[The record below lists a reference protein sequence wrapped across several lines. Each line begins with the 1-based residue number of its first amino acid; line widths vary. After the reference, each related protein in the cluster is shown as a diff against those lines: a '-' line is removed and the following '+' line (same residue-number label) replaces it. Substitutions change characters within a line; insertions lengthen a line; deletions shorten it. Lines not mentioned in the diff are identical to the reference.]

1 MWNKIGI
8 DLHSSF
14 VTFFN
19 LDEYVSYVVFQFRA
33 FNVYVGLHRTQF
45 SFSNKKN
52 SQKYLASSDRIY
64 ITRTVACSSLNIDDN
79 EKINKMINEEDN
91 ETFWHGLPQMS
102 KPIIIWCHIDAPRN
116 VVSENP
122 TIYSQ
127 AIQTSLL

>member
-1 MWNKIGI
+1 MSMLVYIEHNSHFQIKKILKSI
-8 DLHSSF
+8 WQVLIEF
-14 VTFFN
+14 I
-19 LDEYVSYVVFQFRA
+19 
-33 FNVYVGLHRTQF
+33 
-45 SFSNKKN
+45 
-52 SQKYLASSDRIY
+52 SQELSR
-64 ITRTVACSSLNIDDN
+64 CSSLNIDDN